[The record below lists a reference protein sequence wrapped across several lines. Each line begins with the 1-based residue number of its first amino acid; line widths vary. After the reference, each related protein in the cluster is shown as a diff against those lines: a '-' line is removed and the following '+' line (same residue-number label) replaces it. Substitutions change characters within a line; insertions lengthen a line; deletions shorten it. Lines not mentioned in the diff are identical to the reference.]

1 MNEPRTNEHRGQLNQ
16 QPDRVTVDW
25 TMQTMPS
32 QEDVARI
39 DCLVEDIIP
48 PNEVEQRQSPLVLLH
63 GVTLSGRIWQDVVPL
78 LSEHHD
84 VHAPTLLGHRGGP
97 AIQRRPARVSDVVD
111 AAERY
116 LDEHGLAR
124 PHLAGNS
131 LGGWVAIE
139 LARRGRAA
147 SVCAFSP
154 AGFWWDSDSNEQV
167 LRQIRWARAQERVAR
182 PIAPLVLRSAVVRRL
197 GLREG
202 ACHGDR
208 LTATR
213 VLELV
218 DDGIDCPFMDYYSSD
233 EQAEPLDPLPCP
245 VTLAWAQF
253 DRLAPA
259 ATHGRTARE
268 RLPGATWVLLP
279 GVGNVAMVE
288 DPDLVSRTIMAVT
301 GVAA

>member
-1 MNEPRTNEHRGQLNQ
+1 
-16 QPDRVTVDW
+16 VT
-25 TMQTMPS
+25 S
-32 QEDVARI
+32 EK
-39 DCLVEDIIP
+39 
-48 PNEVEQRQSPLVLLH
+48 SPLVLLH
-63 GVTLSGRIWQDVVPL
+63 DATASGRIWQDIVPL

-97 AIQRRPARVSDVVD
+97 AIQRRAARVSDMVD

-116 LDEHGLAR
+116 LDEHDLAR

-154 AGFWWDSDSNEQV
+154 AGFWWDSHSHEQV
-167 LRQIRWARAQERVAR
+167 LGQIRRIRAQARVAR
-182 PIAPLVLRSAVVRRL
+182 PIAPLTLRFAVARRL
-197 GLREG
+197 ALRKG

-208 LTATR
+208 LTAAR
-213 VLELV
+213 VLELM
-218 DDGIDCPFMDYYSSD
+218 DDSIDCPFMDDYSPD

-253 DRLAPA
+253 DRLIPA
-259 ATHGRTARE
+259 ATYGRTARE
-268 RLPGATWVLLP
+268 RLPGATWTILP
-279 GVGNVAMVE
+279 GVGHVAAID
-288 DPDLVSRTIMAVT
+288 DPALVARTIMAVT

>member
-1 MNEPRTNEHRGQLNQ
+1 
-16 QPDRVTVDW
+16 VT
-25 TMQTMPS
+25 S
-32 QEDVARI
+32 AE
-39 DCLVEDIIP
+39 
-48 PNEVEQRQSPLVLLH
+48 SPLVLLH
-63 GVTLSGRIWQDVVPL
+63 GAIASRRIWQDIVPL

-84 VHAPTLLGHRGGP
+84 VHAPTLLGHSGGP
-97 AIQRRPARVSDVVD
+97 AIQRRPARVSDIVD
-111 AAERY
+111 AAERC

-147 SVCAFSP
+147 SVCACSP
-154 AGFWWDSDSNEQV
+154 AGFWWDSDSHEQV
-167 LRQIRWARAQERVAR
+167 LGQIRRTRAQCRVAR
-182 PIAPLVLRSAVVRRL
+182 PIAPFALRSAAIRRL

-208 LTATR
+208 LSAVR
-213 VLELV
+213 VLELM
-218 DDGIDCPFMDYYSSD
+218 DDAIDCPFMDDYSPD
-233 EQAEPLDPLPCP
+233 EQADLMDPLPCP

-253 DRLAPA
+253 DRLVPA
-259 ATHGRTARE
+259 ATYGQTARK

-279 GVGNVAMVE
+279 GVGHIAMID
-288 DPDLVSRTIMAVT
+288 DPDLVARTILAVT